1 MRKYWYYTYEAAKSF
16 GNRICYS
23 DSGEFDL
30 AERLESLEKK
40 MGNVIIKGWHEISSS
55 QYEKLMRYFDNNKK

>member
-1 MRKYWYYTYEAAKSF
+1 MRKYWYYTYETSKSF

-30 AERLESLEKK
+30 AERLESLEKEL
-40 MGNVIIKGWHEISSS
+40 GNVIIKGWHEISST
-55 QYEKLMRYFDNNKK
+55 QYEKLRRYFDNQKR

>member
-1 MRKYWYYTYEAAKSF
+1 MRKYWYYTYETSKSF

-30 AERLESLEKK
+30 AERLESLEKEL
-40 MGNVIIKGWHEISSS
+40 GNVIIKGWHEISST
-55 QYEKLMRYFDNNKK
+55 QYQKLRRYFDNQKR

>member
-30 AERLESLEKK
+30 VEKLESLEKE
-40 MGNVIIKGWHEISSS
+40 MGDVIIKGWHEISSS
-55 QYEKLMRYFDNNKK
+55 QYEKLMRYFDNQKK